1 MFIWEMFW
9 GWFGSG
15 GKEVFT
21 SLPNPVQTLYTI
33 LVAQSCFT
41 VPHAETDYTV
51 PHARSNY

>member
-15 GKEVFT
+15 EKEVFT

-33 LVAQSCFT
+33 PVAQSCFT